1 MSITSMRGVTA
12 ANVIEGLLGVRSAYP
27 LSMAKPTK
35 RRVQGGRVTP
45 RGTRPEN
52 EVAPRV
58 PVSAEKISPTWVPVL
73 MLTLLALGAI
83 MIVLNYVALL
93 PGDTSNWYL
102 LGGLGLLLAGMLMAT
117 QWH

>member
-1 MSITSMRGVTA
+1 MRGVTEV
-12 ANVIEGLLGVRSAYP
+12 NVTGGLPGVRSAYP
-27 LSMAKPTK
+27 VPMAKPTK

-52 EVAPRV
+52 EAAPRV
-58 PVSAEKISPTWVPVL
+58 PVSAEKISPIWVPVL
-73 MLTLLALGAI
+73 MIALLVLGAI

-102 LGGLGLLLAGMLMAT
+102 LGGLGLLLAGMLVAT

>member
-1 MSITSMRGVTA
+1 
-12 ANVIEGLLGVRSAYP
+12 
-27 LSMAKPTK
+27 MAKPTK

-52 EVAPRV
+52 EAAPRV
-58 PVSAEKISPTWVPVL
+58 PVSAEKISPIWVPVL
-73 MLTLLALGAI
+73 MIALLALGAI

-93 PGDTSNWYL
+93 PGDTNNWYL
-102 LGGLGLLLAGMLMAT
+102 LGGLGLLLAGMLVAT

>member
-1 MSITSMRGVTA
+1 MRGVTG
-12 ANVIEGLLGVRSAYP
+12 ANVIGGLLGVRSAYP
-27 LSMAKPTK
+27 LFMAKPTK

-52 EVAPRV
+52 EAVPRV

-73 MLTLLALGAI
+73 MIALLALGAI

-102 LGGLGLLLAGMLMAT
+102 LGGLGLLLSGMLVAT